1 MVGTLKSSE
10 PGAAATSGGLP
21 SSVSSDVI
29 TITITSSLPPPPL
42 SSRQWVSFE
51 RPLLVLQMDLH
62 FTRLGGMVGRC
73 SGLGYTK
80 STLVPFMKL
89 SWYLFIIIYYTV
101 GGQVARKMTLTLTLD
116 TTTTTTTTNYYNHK
130 H

>member
-10 PGAAATSGGLP
+10 RPGLQPTSGGLP
-21 SSVSSDVI
+21 SSVSSVVI

-62 FTRLGGMVGRC
+62 LLGSEEWSVVVPGWV
-73 SGLGYTK
+73 SGLHKVYVGAIHETE
-80 STLVPFMKL
+80 

-101 GGQVARKMTLTLTLD
+101 GGQVAS
-116 TTTTTTTTNYYNHK
+116 
-130 H
+130 